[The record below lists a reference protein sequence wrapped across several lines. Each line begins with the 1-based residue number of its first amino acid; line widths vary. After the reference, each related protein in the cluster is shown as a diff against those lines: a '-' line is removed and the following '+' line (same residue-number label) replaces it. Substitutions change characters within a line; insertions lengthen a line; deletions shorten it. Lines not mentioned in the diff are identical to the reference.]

1 MVSDLLVA
9 NEAARTLATG
19 NRKPNP
25 SVPIISIPSEKSCVS
40 RSNYGTPLIEELGD
54 EAAGDYADDAKDHL
68 RPPGPPGPPDD
79 NDSSDSDGGKKKKS
93 KKDKKKKK
101 KKASKRGR
109 SPKKKGR
116 EGSPPSSP
124 SSSSSSSSTSS
135 SEFRKKLD
143 KYLSKRDASSKRDEV
158 VGTSRAREAE
168 KIHIPK
174 FPNPEQYRNWRI
186 RVRDAV
192 SAASPSPDE
201 AFAWIGKVWV
211 EGKTV
216 NDLKDSGTFVTL
228 DAKLLSGLTN
238 IAEGDLARQ
247 IDTFKEVQ
255 AKSGVPA
262 KGRQVLFMFHQHFAT
277 SIKHGSVYDIEDLMS
292 VTLVND
298 DLKSFITRWDSV
310 IAGMNMEVE
319 DKWLEAYFHKNIKK
333 FRPLSHDL
341 AIYDRAPEGSAEKT
355 YKFLITS
362 ARNYLERKRLDKM
375 RDATKRSLSG
385 GTSSAAPA
393 ASSSPKKGPCWKFAK
408 GECNNKNCR
417 FRHETDTS
425 PSKRGG
431 GKGRGKSRSS
441 SKSSSKSSGHALSP
455 GSRNQVCNFWKA
467 GKCRRGKECAFQH
480 PDDKKPASP
489 APKDRSKKS
498 DKKNNKKKGKKR
510 SDSKGSNSSNGSKK
524 SGGNASSSAA
534 VCLLKALVLVAAV
547 RPSTG
552 LDLCRPEGWAF
563 AAPCPTKTRP
573 KPNRSVSFS
582 SEIEKTEFTIPNDN
596 NFWDYGYNTARQY
609 SKEYAISYKPNK
621 QKSQQAQEDA
631 ILSAQML
638 QSAVFRELHGH
649 PCSCGF
655 MYDSDIGCVHCIRE
669 DLEAT
674 PFSKGVGMP
683 VTEIAWIADT
693 GSAQDL
699 ISKKFIELQKIR
711 ES

>member
-1 MVSDLLVA
+1 M
-9 NEAARTLATG
+9 TT
-19 NRKPNP
+19 
-25 SVPIISIPSEKSCVS
+25 
-40 RSNYGTPLIEELGD
+40 
-54 EAAGDYADDAKDHL
+54 AGDYADDAKDHL

-79 NDSSDSDGGKKKKS
+79 NDSSDSDDGKKKKS

-116 EGSPPSSP
+116 DGSPPSSP

-135 SEFRKKLD
+135 SEFRKKVE

-158 VGTSRAREAE
+158 IGTSRAREAE

-216 NDLKDSGTFVTL
+216 DDLKDSGTFVTL

-238 IAEGDLARQ
+238 IAEGDLGRQ

-362 ARNYLERKRLDKM
+362 ARNYLERKRIDKM
-375 RDATKRSLSG
+375 RDATKRSLWG

-408 GECNNKNCR
+408 GECNDKNCR

-431 GKGRGKSRSS
+431 G
-441 SKSSSKSSGHALSP
+441 
-455 GSRNQVCNFWKA
+455 
-467 GKCRRGKECAFQH
+467 
-480 PDDKKPASP
+480 
-489 APKDRSKKS
+489 
-498 DKKNNKKKGKKR
+498 
-510 SDSKGSNSSNGSKK
+510 
-524 SGGNASSSAA
+524 
-534 VCLLKALVLVAAV
+534 
-547 RPSTG
+547 
-552 LDLCRPEGWAF
+552 EG
-563 AAPCPTKTRP
+563 
-573 KPNRSVSFS
+573 
-582 SEIEKTEFTIPNDN
+582 
-596 NFWDYGYNTARQY
+596 
-609 SKEYAISYKPNK
+609 
-621 QKSQQAQEDA
+621 
-631 ILSAQML
+631 
-638 QSAVFRELHGH
+638 
-649 PCSCGF
+649 
-655 MYDSDIGCVHCIRE
+655 
-669 DLEAT
+669 
-674 PFSKGVGMP
+674 
-683 VTEIAWIADT
+683 
-693 GSAQDL
+693 
-699 ISKKFIELQKIR
+699 
-711 ES
+711 